1 MPARVNQNMD
11 FSNEQ
16 LQLSVVD
23 KSAGQG
29 FDTQQNSHLASANGI
44 EFEAPGDSLMGQ
56 IHLPHDYDWYSL
68 SFEEA
73 GVEQFAGLEPSTLF
87 QRGWSSFG

>member
-1 MPARVNQNMD
+1 MD

-16 LQLSVVD
+16 LQLSVVN
-23 KSAGQG
+23 KSTGDG
-29 FDTQQNSHLASANGI
+29 FDTQQNSHLASANGN
-44 EFEAPGDSLMGQ
+44 EFEAPGEIGTGDSLMGQ

-87 QRGWSSFG
+87 QQGWSTFG